1 MNVHYPE
8 LFSTESI
15 IKIIS
20 LLDSLM
26 NIQLL
31 NDHLIGGRSTT
42 LHSRMEDSKTKLG
55 KISFS
60 FKRGGSSYIP
70 WLAFSRYVHIKN

>member
-20 LLDSLM
+20 

-55 KISFS
+55 KILFR
-60 FKRGGSSYIP
+60 FKRGGSSNIL
-70 WLAFSRYVHIKN
+70 WLAFSRYVRIKN

>member
-20 LLDSLM
+20 

-55 KISFS
+55 IF
-60 FKRGGSSYIP
+60 Y
-70 WLAFSRYVHIKN
+70 LVSREGDRVTFFG

>member
-20 LLDSLM
+20 

-55 KISFS
+55 KIFFS
-60 FKRGGSSYIP
+60 VKRGGSSYIL
-70 WLAFSRYVHIKN
+70 WLVFTRYVHICTY

>member
-20 LLDSLM
+20 

-55 KISFS
+55 KILFS
-60 FKRGGSSYIP
+60 FKRGGSSYIL